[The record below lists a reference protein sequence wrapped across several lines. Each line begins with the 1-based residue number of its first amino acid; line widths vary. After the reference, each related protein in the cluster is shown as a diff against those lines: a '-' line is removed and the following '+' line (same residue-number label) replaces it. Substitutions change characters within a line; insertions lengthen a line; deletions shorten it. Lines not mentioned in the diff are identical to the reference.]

1 MYLQPSFSFSFSY
14 YFSYGVETTWCPASL
29 SKWKKFLIILFSL
42 YPKFVSLSDT
52 GPILRNY
59 VQTPFFLACFL
70 FSRHGVWG
78 PEVAISHRIL
88 RYSPPPTFKGSDRR
102 SQINTKQL
110 TGRRRRYTIL
120 QRLGRR
126 DQRGLYYRRHTVLA
140 GSVHRGEIAILPA
153 PGARKSSVLI
163 LMVMGHY

>member
-1 MYLQPSFSFSFSY
+1 MEEVPHN
-14 YFSYGVETTWCPASL
+14 
-29 SKWKKFLIILFSL
+29 IILSL
-42 YPKFVSLSDT
+42 PKVCLAFRHRSYFTELHTNSFLS
-52 GPILRNY
+52 
-59 VQTPFFLACFL
+59 FFLSCFL